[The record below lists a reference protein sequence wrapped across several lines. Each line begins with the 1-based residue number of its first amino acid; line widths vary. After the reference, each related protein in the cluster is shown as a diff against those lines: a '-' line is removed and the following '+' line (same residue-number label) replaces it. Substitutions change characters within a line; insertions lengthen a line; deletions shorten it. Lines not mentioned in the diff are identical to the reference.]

1 MKSIPKMQEIAY
13 QIYSFN
19 GFTLDIAR
27 GNLMRGDEEVR
38 LRPKSYAALKYL
50 VENSGRLISKDELV
64 EAVWPDT
71 AVTDNSLVQCLK
83 EVREALDDR
92 AQQCIKTVPR
102 RGYIFEE
109 KVTADRNG
117 TTTYQE

>member
-1 MKSIPKMQEIAY
+1 MQELAY

-71 AVTDNSLVQCLK
+71 TVTDNSLVQCLK

-92 AQQCIKTVPR
+92 AQQYIKTVPR

-109 KVTADRNG
+109 KVTA
-117 TTTYQE
+117 